1 MTRGYSVYYP
11 RARYRTRYALNAK
24 RRVVVFDVKRA
35 WRSFMG
41 GELLDANGRR
51 GARGHAG
58 TRARRG
64 RWRGENRDDDGRHAA
79 GPGAGASAGAAA
91 T

>member
-1 MTRGYSVYYP
+1 MTRGYIVYYP

-51 GARGHAG
+51 GARGYVE
-58 TRARRG
+58 RRG
-64 RWRGENRDDDGRHAA
+64 ADG
-79 GPGAGASAGAAA
+79 
-91 T
+91 